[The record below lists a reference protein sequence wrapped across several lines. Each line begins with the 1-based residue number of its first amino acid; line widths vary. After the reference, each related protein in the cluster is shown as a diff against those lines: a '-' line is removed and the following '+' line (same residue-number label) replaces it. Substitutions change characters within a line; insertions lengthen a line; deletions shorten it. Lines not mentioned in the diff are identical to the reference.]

1 MVFQIRKMQ
10 KVLIF
15 CLIFFTHNSIAQP
28 ITFEVNNS
36 DLVISLDNKDLRFL
50 SKTSSSSGEI
60 DKTFFFDD
68 LSLKISEINMEDKI
82 LKSDKAEYI
91 LRKNIVNLEK
101 NVSLE
106 LKNKAYPFQLTTENL
121 SLNIDLN
128 VVESNS
134 DVFIQNQD
142 ISIEA
147 KAVKIDVYEEKR
159 RVTLNQ
165 AVIFSKGKKIGQSNS
180 LYFNLFDPLVKM
192 IGSAEILI
200 DDYKINASEISYNF
214 EENKIINS
222 KDSSITTLN

>member
-1 MVFQIRKMQ
+1 MQ

-28 ITFEVNNS
+28 ITFEVHNS
-36 DLVISLDNKDLRFL
+36 DLVISLNNKDLRFL

-60 DKTFFFDD
+60 DKTFLFDD

-121 SLNIDLN
+121 SLNMDLN
-128 VVESNS
+128 VMESNS

-222 KDSSITTLN
+222 KNSSITTLN

>member
-1 MVFQIRKMQ
+1 MIFQIRKTQ

-15 CLIFFTHNSIAQP
+15 CLIFLTNNSIAQP

-36 DLVISLDNKDLRFL
+36 DLVISLNNKDLRFL

-60 DKTFFFDD
+60 DKTFLFDD

-121 SLNIDLN
+121 SLNMDLN
-128 VVESNS
+128 VMESNS

>member
-1 MVFQIRKMQ
+1 MIFQIRKMQ

-36 DLVISLDNKDLRFL
+36 DLVISLNNKDLRFL

-60 DKTFFFDD
+60 NKTFLFDD

-128 VVESNS
+128 VMESNS
-134 DVFIQNQD
+134 DVFIQNQN

>member
-1 MVFQIRKMQ
+1 MQ

-15 CLIFFTHNSIAQP
+15 CLVFFTHNSIAQP

-36 DLVISLDNKDLRFL
+36 DLVISLNNKDLRFL

-60 DKTFFFDD
+60 DKTFLFDD

-91 LRKNIVNLEK
+91 LRKNIVNLEE

-106 LKNKAYPFQLTTENL
+106 LKNKAYPFQLTTKNL

-128 VVESNS
+128 VMESNS

-147 KAVKIDVYEEKR
+147 KAVKIDVYEQKR

>member
-1 MVFQIRKMQ
+1 MQ

-36 DLVISLDNKDLRFL
+36 DLVISLNNKDLRFL

-60 DKTFFFDD
+60 DKTFLFDD

-91 LRKNIVNLEK
+91 LRKNIVNLEE

-121 SLNIDLN
+121 SLNLDLN
-128 VVESNS
+128 VMESNS
-134 DVFIQNQD
+134 DVFIQNHN

-180 LYFNLFDPLVKM
+180 LYFTLFDPLVKM

>member
-1 MVFQIRKMQ
+1 MQ

-36 DLVISLDNKDLRFL
+36 DLVISLNNKDLRFL

-60 DKTFFFDD
+60 DKTFLFDD

-91 LRKNIVNLEK
+91 LRKNIVNLEE

-128 VVESNS
+128 VMESNS
-134 DVFIQNQD
+134 DVFIQNQN

-147 KAVKIDVYEEKR
+147 KAVKIDVYQEKR

>member
-1 MVFQIRKMQ
+1 MQ

-15 CLIFFTHNSIAQP
+15 CLIFLTNNSIAQP

-36 DLVISLDNKDLRFL
+36 DLVISFNNKDLRFL
-50 SKTSSSSGEI
+50 SKTSSSSAEI
-60 DKTFFFDD
+60 DKTFLFDD

-121 SLNIDLN
+121 SLNMDLN
-128 VVESNS
+128 VMESNS

>member
-60 DKTFFFDD
+60 DKTFLFDD

-128 VVESNS
+128 VMESNS

>member
-1 MVFQIRKMQ
+1 MQ

-15 CLIFFTHNSIAQP
+15 CLIFLTNNSIAQP

-36 DLVISLDNKDLRFL
+36 DLVISLNNKDLRFL

-60 DKTFFFDD
+60 DKTFLFDD

-91 LRKNIVNLEK
+91 LRKNIVNLEE

-128 VVESNS
+128 VMESNS

>member
-1 MVFQIRKMQ
+1 MIFQIRKTQ

-15 CLIFFTHNSIAQP
+15 CLIFLTNNSIAQP
-28 ITFEVNNS
+28 ITFEVHNS
-36 DLVISLDNKDLRFL
+36 DLVISLNNKDLRFL

-60 DKTFFFDD
+60 DKTFLFDD

-121 SLNIDLN
+121 SLNMDLN
-128 VVESNS
+128 VMESNS

-222 KDSSITTLN
+222 KNSSITTLN

>member
-1 MVFQIRKMQ
+1 MIFQIRKTQ

-15 CLIFFTHNSIAQP
+15 CLIFLTNNSIAQP

-36 DLVISLDNKDLRFL
+36 DLVISLNNKDLRFL

-60 DKTFFFDD
+60 DKTFLFDD

-91 LRKNIVNLEK
+91 LRENIVNLEE

-128 VVESNS
+128 EMESNS

>member
-1 MVFQIRKMQ
+1 MIFQIRKTQ

-15 CLIFFTHNSIAQP
+15 CLIFLTNNSIAQP

-36 DLVISLDNKDLRFL
+36 DLVISLNNKDLRFL

-60 DKTFFFDD
+60 DKTFLFDD

-82 LKSDKAEYI
+82 LKADKAEYI
-91 LRKNIVNLEK
+91 LRENIVNLEE

-121 SLNIDLN
+121 SLNMDLN
-128 VVESNS
+128 VMESNS

-222 KDSSITTLN
+222 KNSSITTIN

>member
-1 MVFQIRKMQ
+1 
-10 KVLIF
+10 
-15 CLIFFTHNSIAQP
+15 
-28 ITFEVNNS
+28 
-36 DLVISLDNKDLRFL
+36 
-50 SKTSSSSGEI
+50 
-60 DKTFFFDD
+60 
-68 LSLKISEINMEDKI
+68 MEDKI

-91 LRKNIVNLEK
+91 LRKNIVNLEE

-128 VVESNS
+128 VMESNS
-134 DVFIQNQD
+134 DVFIQNQN

>member
-1 MVFQIRKMQ
+1 MQ

-15 CLIFFTHNSIAQP
+15 CLIFLTNNSIAQP

-36 DLVISLDNKDLRFL
+36 DLVISFNNKDLRFL
-50 SKTSSSSGEI
+50 SKTSSSSAEI
-60 DKTFFFDD
+60 DKTFLFDD

-91 LRKNIVNLEK
+91 LRKNIVNLEE

-128 VVESNS
+128 VMESNS

>member
-1 MVFQIRKMQ
+1 MVFQIRKTQ

-15 CLIFFTHNSIAQP
+15 CLIFLTNNSIAQP

-36 DLVISLDNKDLRFL
+36 DLVISLNNKDLRFL

-60 DKTFFFDD
+60 DKTFLFDD

-121 SLNIDLN
+121 SLNMDLN
-128 VVESNS
+128 VMESNS

>member
-1 MVFQIRKMQ
+1 MIFQIRKTQ

-15 CLIFFTHNSIAQP
+15 CLIFLTNNSIAQP

-36 DLVISLDNKDLRFL
+36 DLVISLNNKDLRFL

-60 DKTFFFDD
+60 DKTFLFDD

-128 VVESNS
+128 VMESNS

>member
-1 MVFQIRKMQ
+1 MIFQIRKTQ

-15 CLIFFTHNSIAQP
+15 CLIFLTNNSIAQP

-36 DLVISLDNKDLRFL
+36 DLVISLNNKDLRFL

-60 DKTFFFDD
+60 DKTFLFDD

-121 SLNIDLN
+121 SLNMDLN
-128 VVESNS
+128 VMESNS

-142 ISIEA
+142 IFIEA

-165 AVIFSKGKKIGQSNS
+165 AVIFSEGKKIGQSNS

>member
-1 MVFQIRKMQ
+1 MIFQIRKTQ

-15 CLIFFTHNSIAQP
+15 CLIFLTNNSIAQP

-36 DLVISLDNKDLRFL
+36 DLVISLNNKDLRFL

-60 DKTFFFDD
+60 DKTFLFDD

-121 SLNIDLN
+121 SLNMDLN
-128 VVESNS
+128 VMESNS

-180 LYFNLFDPLVKM
+180 LYFNLFDPLVNM

>member
-1 MVFQIRKMQ
+1 MQ

-36 DLVISLDNKDLRFL
+36 DLVISLNNKDLRFL

-60 DKTFFFDD
+60 DKTFLFDD

-121 SLNIDLN
+121 SLNMDLN
-128 VVESNS
+128 VMESNS

-180 LYFNLFDPLVKM
+180 LYFNLFDPLVNM

>member
-1 MVFQIRKMQ
+1 MQ

-15 CLIFFTHNSIAQP
+15 CLVFFTHNSIAQP

-36 DLVISLDNKDLRFL
+36 DLVISLNNKDLRFL

-60 DKTFFFDD
+60 DKTFLFDD

-128 VVESNS
+128 VMESNS
-134 DVFIQNQD
+134 DVFIQNQN

-222 KDSSITTLN
+222 KNSSITTLN

>member
-1 MVFQIRKMQ
+1 MIFLIRKTQ

-15 CLIFFTHNSIAQP
+15 CLIFLTNNSIAQP

-36 DLVISLDNKDLRFL
+36 DLVISLNNKDLRFL

-60 DKTFFFDD
+60 DKTFLFDD

-121 SLNIDLN
+121 SLNMDLN
-128 VVESNS
+128 VMESNS

>member
-1 MVFQIRKMQ
+1 MIFQIRKTQ

-15 CLIFFTHNSIAQP
+15 CLIFLTNNSIAQP

-36 DLVISLDNKDLRFL
+36 DLVISLNNKDLRFL

-60 DKTFFFDD
+60 DKTFLFDD

-121 SLNIDLN
+121 SLNIDLD
-128 VVESNS
+128 VMESNS

-159 RVTLNQ
+159 RVTLSQ
-165 AVIFSKGKKIGQSNS
+165 AIIFSKGKKIGQSNS

-200 DDYKINASEISYNF
+200 DDYQINASEISYNF

>member
-1 MVFQIRKMQ
+1 MQ

-36 DLVISLDNKDLRFL
+36 DLVISLNNKDLRFL

-60 DKTFFFDD
+60 DKTFLFDD

-91 LRKNIVNLEK
+91 LRKNIVNLEE

-121 SLNIDLN
+121 SLNMDLN
-128 VVESNS
+128 VMESNS
-134 DVFIQNQD
+134 DVFIQNQN

>member
-1 MVFQIRKMQ
+1 MIFQIRKTQ

-15 CLIFFTHNSIAQP
+15 CLIFLTNNSIAQP

-36 DLVISLDNKDLRFL
+36 DLVISLNNKDLRFL

-60 DKTFFFDD
+60 DKTFLFDD

-121 SLNIDLN
+121 SLNMDLN
-128 VVESNS
+128 VMESNS

-147 KAVKIDVYEEKR
+147 KAVKIDVYEQKR

>member
-1 MVFQIRKMQ
+1 MIFLIRKTQ

-15 CLIFFTHNSIAQP
+15 CFIFLTNNSIAQP
-28 ITFEVNNS
+28 ITFEVHNS
-36 DLVISLDNKDLRFL
+36 DLVISLNNKDLRFL

-60 DKTFFFDD
+60 DKTFLFDD

-121 SLNIDLN
+121 SLNMDLN
-128 VVESNS
+128 VMESNS

-222 KDSSITTLN
+222 KNSSITTLN

>member
-1 MVFQIRKMQ
+1 MIFQIRKTQ

-15 CLIFFTHNSIAQP
+15 CLIFLTNNSIAQP

-36 DLVISLDNKDLRFL
+36 DLVISLNNKDLRFL

-60 DKTFFFDD
+60 DKTFLFDD

-91 LRKNIVNLEK
+91 LRENIVNLEE

-121 SLNIDLN
+121 SLNMDLN
-128 VVESNS
+128 VMESNS

>member
-36 DLVISLDNKDLRFL
+36 DLVISLNNKDLRFL

-60 DKTFFFDD
+60 DKTFLFDD

-128 VVESNS
+128 VMESNS

>member
-1 MVFQIRKMQ
+1 MVFQIRKTQ

-15 CLIFFTHNSIAQP
+15 CLIFLTNNSIAQP

-36 DLVISLDNKDLRFL
+36 DLVISFNNKDLRFL
-50 SKTSSSSGEI
+50 SKTSSSSAEI
-60 DKTFFFDD
+60 DKTFLFDD

-121 SLNIDLN
+121 SLNMDLN
-128 VVESNS
+128 VMESNS

-222 KDSSITTLN
+222 KNSSITTLN

>member
-1 MVFQIRKMQ
+1 MQ

-36 DLVISLDNKDLRFL
+36 DLVISLNNKDLRFL

-60 DKTFFFDD
+60 NKTFLFDD

-128 VVESNS
+128 VMESNS

>member
-1 MVFQIRKMQ
+1 
-10 KVLIF
+10 
-15 CLIFFTHNSIAQP
+15 
-28 ITFEVNNS
+28 
-36 DLVISLDNKDLRFL
+36 
-50 SKTSSSSGEI
+50 
-60 DKTFFFDD
+60 
-68 LSLKISEINMEDKI
+68 MEDKI

-121 SLNIDLN
+121 SLNMDLN
-128 VVESNS
+128 VMESNS

-192 IGSAEILI
+192 VGSAEILI

>member
-1 MVFQIRKMQ
+1 M
-10 KVLIF
+10 
-15 CLIFFTHNSIAQP
+15 
-28 ITFEVNNS
+28 
-36 DLVISLDNKDLRFL
+36 
-50 SKTSSSSGEI
+50 
-60 DKTFFFDD
+60 
-68 LSLKISEINMEDKI
+68 
-82 LKSDKAEYI
+82 
-91 LRKNIVNLEK
+91 
-101 NVSLE
+101 
-106 LKNKAYPFQLTTENL
+106 
-121 SLNIDLN
+121 
-128 VVESNS
+128 ESNS

-180 LYFNLFDPLVKM
+180 LYFNLFDPLVNM

>member
-1 MVFQIRKMQ
+1 MIFQIRKTQ

-15 CLIFFTHNSIAQP
+15 CLIFLTNNSIAQP
-28 ITFEVNNS
+28 ITFEVHNS
-36 DLVISLDNKDLRFL
+36 DLVISLNNKDLRFL

-60 DKTFFFDD
+60 DKTFLFDD

-91 LRKNIVNLEK
+91 LRENIVNLEE

-121 SLNIDLN
+121 SLNMDLN
-128 VVESNS
+128 VMESNS

>member
-1 MVFQIRKMQ
+1 MIFQIRKMQ

-15 CLIFFTHNSIAQP
+15 CFIFFTHNSIAQP
-28 ITFEVNNS
+28 INFEVNNS
-36 DLVISLDNKDLRFL
+36 DLVISLNNKDLRFL

-60 DKTFFFDD
+60 DKTFLFDD

-121 SLNIDLN
+121 SLNMDLN
-128 VVESNS
+128 VMESNS

>member
-1 MVFQIRKMQ
+1 
-10 KVLIF
+10 
-15 CLIFFTHNSIAQP
+15 
-28 ITFEVNNS
+28 
-36 DLVISLDNKDLRFL
+36 
-50 SKTSSSSGEI
+50 
-60 DKTFFFDD
+60 
-68 LSLKISEINMEDKI
+68 MEDKI
-82 LKSDKAEYI
+82 LKSDKAKYI
-91 LRKNIVNLEK
+91 LKKNIVNLEK

-121 SLNIDLN
+121 SLNIDLD
-128 VVESNS
+128 VMESNS

-159 RVTLNQ
+159 RVTLSQ
-165 AVIFSKGKKIGQSNS
+165 AIIFSKGKKIGQSNS

-200 DDYKINASEISYNF
+200 DDYQINASEISYNF

>member
-1 MVFQIRKMQ
+1 MIFQIRKTQ

-15 CLIFFTHNSIAQP
+15 CLIFLTNNSIAQP

-36 DLVISLDNKDLRFL
+36 DLVISLNNKDLRFL

-60 DKTFFFDD
+60 DKTFLFDD

-222 KDSSITTLN
+222 KNSSITTLN

>member
-1 MVFQIRKMQ
+1 MIFQIRKTQ
-10 KVLIF
+10 KILIF
-15 CLIFFTHNSIAQP
+15 CLIFLTNNSIAQP

-36 DLVISLDNKDLRFL
+36 DLVISLNNKDLRFL

-60 DKTFFFDD
+60 DKTFLFDD

-121 SLNIDLN
+121 SLNMDLN
-128 VVESNS
+128 VMESNS

-142 ISIEA
+142 IFIEA

>member
-1 MVFQIRKMQ
+1 MIFQIRKTQ

-15 CLIFFTHNSIAQP
+15 CLIFLTNNSIAQP

-36 DLVISLDNKDLRFL
+36 DLVISLNNKDLRFL

-60 DKTFFFDD
+60 DKTFLFDD

-121 SLNIDLN
+121 SLNMDLN
-128 VVESNS
+128 VMESNS

-222 KDSSITTLN
+222 KNSSITTLN

>member
-1 MVFQIRKMQ
+1 
-10 KVLIF
+10 
-15 CLIFFTHNSIAQP
+15 
-28 ITFEVNNS
+28 
-36 DLVISLDNKDLRFL
+36 
-50 SKTSSSSGEI
+50 
-60 DKTFFFDD
+60 
-68 LSLKISEINMEDKI
+68 MEDKI

-106 LKNKAYPFQLTTENL
+106 LKNKAYPFQLTAENL
-121 SLNIDLN
+121 SLNLDLN
-128 VVESNS
+128 VMESKS

-165 AVIFSKGKKIGQSNS
+165 AVIFSKGKKIGQSNR

>member
-1 MVFQIRKMQ
+1 MIFQIRKTQ
-10 KVLIF
+10 RVLIL
-15 CLIFFTHNSIAQP
+15 CLIFFAHNSFSQP
-28 ITFEVNNS
+28 VTFEVNNS
-36 DLVISLDNKDLRFL
+36 DLIISSNNKDLRFL

-60 DKTFFFDD
+60 NKIFLFDD

-82 LKSDKAEYI
+82 LKSDKAKYI
-91 LRKNIVNLEK
+91 LKKNIVNLEK

-121 SLNIDLN
+121 SLNIDLD
-128 VVESNS
+128 VMESNS

-159 RVTLNQ
+159 RVTLSQ
-165 AVIFSKGKKIGQSNS
+165 AIIFSKGKKIGQSNS